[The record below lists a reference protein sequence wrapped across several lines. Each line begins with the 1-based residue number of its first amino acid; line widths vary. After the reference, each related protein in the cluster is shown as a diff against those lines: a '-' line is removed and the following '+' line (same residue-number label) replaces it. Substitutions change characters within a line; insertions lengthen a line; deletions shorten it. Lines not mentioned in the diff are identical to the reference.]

1 MAKVWVQLWTAQVA
15 GSVQVEQSELE
26 KVQGLESLRAMVP
39 MLVEVREKEWEMVP
53 SVLVKDSPLVTVQ
66 EMETAKA
73 EAEALRSALVWEK
86 VKVQQ
91 LESALQ
97 TVTVKEK
104 VLMSETAKESA
115 LSKGWGW
122 VLGSA
127 EQSLQQSQQEQHKPE

>member
-1 MAKVWVQLWTAQVA
+1 
-15 GSVQVEQSELE
+15 
-26 KVQGLESLRAMVP
+26 
-39 MLVEVREKEWEMVP
+39 MVP

-104 VLMSETAKESA
+104 VPMSETAKESA

-127 EQSLQQSQQEQHKPE
+127 EQSPPQLQQEQHKPE